1 MQIDTHVHTHTHYIH
16 LNDLLDC
23 FAPSNLTLSCS
34 SFRLTWDLKGLLM
47 TRSSQSFLVST
58 QGSLIIEIH
67 GLHLLNLF
75 LVTMPTMLHKN
86 LFLQVKIGN
95 L

>member
-1 MQIDTHVHTHTHYIH
+1 MQIDTNAYTHTHQIH

-23 FAPSNLTLSCS
+23 FAPPNLTLSCS

-47 TRSSQSFLVST
+47 TRSSQNFLVST

-75 LVTMPTMLHKN
+75 LVTMPTMPHKN